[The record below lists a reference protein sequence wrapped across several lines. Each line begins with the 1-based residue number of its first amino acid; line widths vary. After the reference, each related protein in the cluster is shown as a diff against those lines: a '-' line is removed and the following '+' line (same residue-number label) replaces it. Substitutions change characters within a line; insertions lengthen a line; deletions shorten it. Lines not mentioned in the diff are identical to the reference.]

1 MPFCMNC
8 GRQIDS
14 DSRFCS
20 NCGAQVPVQSAE
32 PSATSSIT
40 PMSSNYTPTTN
51 QYVDSQTSL
60 VKQAAETSKSE
71 RKTEYEGNLRKC
83 PNCGSLVKAFSAACE
98 FCGHEFRNATSSS
111 MVEEFEAKFQSAKSN
126 KQRILLIQSLAVP
139 NTKEDVLEMFY
150 LAAANVG
157 KSDNKDKDL
166 DLAWQ
171 AKFEQAYMKTGIV
184 LRDDPERPRVDK
196 LYEEKKDEIKKWKR
210 HLFWAE
216 YGLLIG
222 IWGFVVVMILL
233 MFGISIIYNVLG
245 IE

>member
-1 MPFCMNC
+1 MNC

-51 QYVDSQTSL
+51 QYVDRQTSL
-60 VKQAAETSKSE
+60 AKQAAETSKSE

-83 PNCGSLVKAFSAACE
+83 PNCGNLVKAFSATCE
-98 FCGHEFRNATSSS
+98 FCGHEFRNATNSS
-111 MVEEFEAKFQSAKSN
+111 MVEEFEAKYQSAKSN

-157 KSDNKDKDL
+157 KSDNKDKEL

-184 LRDDPERPRVDK
+184 LRDDPERTRVDQF
-196 LYEEKKDEIKKWKR
+196 YNEKMVDIKKWKR
-210 HLFWAE
+210 HVFFQEHGATL
-216 YGLLIG
+216 GLIG
-222 IWGFVVVMILL
+222 IVVFCFGLL
-233 MFGISIIYNVLG
+233 ALMAYLSEGRTDADI
-245 IE
+245 